1 MISGPTSTLDVPPA
15 APDKVADTKVATAN
29 FVSIPSSSSSAP
41 ASSGVPL
48 VAEPSRGHPHLLSL
62 CTAILLAGSL
72 VTGGYFWA
80 RDIQERRLHT
90 AAPEFCDAKLHG
102 VALIREALSR
112 PDTLVFFGSSELIP
126 DVPMKGVDFFSDS
139 PTGFSMFPVGKAG
152 TTALSVLQKLGGAA
166 EQLEGKKLVLSLS
179 PSFFQT
185 DEVDAKYF
193 EGNSSKLQIKEFFW
207 SDRFSAELKRDV
219 ALAILKYPKVIE
231 GDWTLN
237 FTMRRWAG
245 GASVDRFLLA
255 IIQPYATLDRMVGRL
270 QDHIEAGLALK
281 GMVDNDDTANDG
293 AGQFRP
299 KRGKV
304 LKWDDLF
311 LSAEQQSKA
320 LAAKSRKRPIKV
332 VRAKG
337 TWDRQ
342 FAVKMRKAQE
352 WKDFELVLRLL
363 QEAGAKPLVMSMPLH
378 ADILEAQ
385 GVSETGRLAYGERL
399 QEMVRRYGVPLVYF
413 KDHESD
419 PVFFVDQND
428 HIGSKGWWYYNKV
441 LDDFYHDKLGKSA
454 LAK

>member
-1 MISGPTSTLDVPPA
+1 MISGPTSTLDAPPA
-15 APDKVADTKVATAN
+15 ALREAAAAKAATAN
-29 FVSIPSSSSSAP
+29 FVSIPSTSCSAP

-48 VAEPSRGHPHLLSL
+48 VAEPPRGHPHLLSL
-62 CTAILLAGSL
+62 CAAILLAGSL

-80 RDIQERRLHT
+80 RDMQERRLHT

-139 PTGFSMFPVGKAG
+139 PTGFTMFPVGKAG

-166 EQLEGKKLVLSLS
+166 EELEGKKLVLSLS
-179 PSFFQT
+179 PSFFQSE
-185 DEVDAKYF
+185 EVDAKYF
-193 EGNSSKLQIKEFFW
+193 EGNSSKLQIKEFLW

-219 ALAILKYPKVIE
+219 SEEILKYPKVVE
-231 GDWTLN
+231 GDWTLD
-237 FTMRRWAG
+237 FTLRRWAG
-245 GASVDRFLLA
+245 GSPIDRFLLA
-255 IIQPYATLDRMVGRL
+255 IIQPYAALDRMVGRL

-281 GMVDNDDTANDG
+281 GMVATEGTVPAS
-293 AGQFRP
+293 AGRFRP
-299 KRGKV
+299 THGKV
-304 LKWDDLF
+304 LRWDDLF

-342 FAVKMRKAQE
+342 FAAKMRNAQE
-352 WKDFELVLRLL
+352 WRDFELVLRLL

-378 ADILEAQ
+378 ADVLEAQ

-399 QEMVRRYGVPLVYF
+399 QEMVRRYEVPLVYF

-454 LAK
+454 LPK

>member
-1 MISGPTSTLDVPPA
+1 M
-15 APDKVADTKVATAN
+15 
-29 FVSIPSSSSSAP
+29 
-41 ASSGVPL
+41 
-48 VAEPSRGHPHLLSL
+48 
-62 CTAILLAGSL
+62 
-72 VTGGYFWA
+72 
-80 RDIQERRLHT
+80 QERRLHT

-139 PTGFSMFPVGKAG
+139 PTGFTMFPVGKAG

-166 EQLEGKKLVLSLS
+166 EELEGKKLVLSLS
-179 PSFFQT
+179 PSFFQSE
-185 DEVDAKYF
+185 EVDAKYF
-193 EGNSSKLQIKEFFW
+193 EGNSSKLQIKEFLW

-219 ALAILKYPKVIE
+219 SEEILKYPKVTE
-231 GDWTLN
+231 GDWTLD
-237 FTMRRWAG
+237 FTLRRWAG
-245 GASVDRFLLA
+245 GSPIDRFLLA

-281 GMVDNDDTANDG
+281 GMVANDGTAND
-293 AGQFRP
+293 AVGQFRP

-304 LKWDDLF
+304 LRWDDLF

-337 TWDRQ
+337 TWDKQ

-363 QEAGAKPLVMSMPLH
+363 KEAGAKPLVMSMPLH
-378 ADILEAQ
+378 ADVLEAQ

-428 HIGSKGWWYYNKV
+428 HIGSKGWWYYNRV

-454 LAK
+454 LPK

>member
-1 MISGPTSTLDVPPA
+1 
-15 APDKVADTKVATAN
+15 
-29 FVSIPSSSSSAP
+29 
-41 ASSGVPL
+41 
-48 VAEPSRGHPHLLSL
+48 
-62 CTAILLAGSL
+62 
-72 VTGGYFWA
+72 
-80 RDIQERRLHT
+80 
-90 AAPEFCDAKLHG
+90 
-102 VALIREALSR
+102 
-112 PDTLVFFGSSELIP
+112 
-126 DVPMKGVDFFSDS
+126 
-139 PTGFSMFPVGKAG
+139 
-152 TTALSVLQKLGGAA
+152 
-166 EQLEGKKLVLSLS
+166 
-179 PSFFQT
+179 
-185 DEVDAKYF
+185 
-193 EGNSSKLQIKEFFW
+193 
-207 SDRFSAELKRDV
+207 
-219 ALAILKYPKVIE
+219 
-231 GDWTLN
+231 
-237 FTMRRWAG
+237 
-245 GASVDRFLLA
+245 
-255 IIQPYATLDRMVGRL
+255 LDRMVGRL

>member
-1 MISGPTSTLDVPPA
+1 MISGPIGTLDASPA
-15 APDKVADTKVATAN
+15 APKKAGAADLVPTSPGAPPPAPPAKLSGGHSHLV
-29 FVSIPSSSSSAP
+29 FLCSA
-41 ASSGVPL
+41 L
-48 VAEPSRGHPHLLSL
+48 
-62 CTAILLAGSL
+62 LLAGAFI
-72 VTGGYFWA
+72 TGGYFWA

-139 PTGFSMFPVGKAG
+139 PTGFTMFPVGKAG

-166 EQLEGKKLVLSLS
+166 EQLAGKKLVLSLS
-179 PSFFQT
+179 PSFFQSE
-185 DEVDAKYF
+185 EVDAKYF
-193 EGNSSKLQIKEFFW
+193 EGNSSKLQIKEFLW

-219 ALAILKYPKVIE
+219 SEEILKYPKVME
-231 GDWTLN
+231 GDWTME
-237 FTMRRWAG
+237 FTLRRWAAG
-245 GASVDRFLLA
+245 SPSDRFLLTL
-255 IIQPYATLDRMVGRL
+255 IRPYAALDRMVARL
-270 QDHIEAGLALK
+270 QDHIEAGFALN
-281 GMVDNDDTANDG
+281 GMAANDG
-293 AGQFRP
+293 AGRFRP
-299 KRGKV
+299 KRGKA
-304 LKWDDLF
+304 LRWDDLF
-311 LSAEQQSKA
+311 RTAEQQSKV

-332 VRAKG
+332 VRARG

-352 WKDFELVLRLL
+352 WRDFELVLRLL
-363 QEAGAKPLVMSMPLH
+363 KEAGAKPLVMSMPLH
-378 ADILEAQ
+378 ADVLEAQ

-413 KDHESD
+413 ADHESD

-441 LDDFYHDKLGKSA
+441 LDDFYHDKLGKSPI
-454 LAK
+454 AKEIP

>member
-1 MISGPTSTLDVPPA
+1 
-15 APDKVADTKVATAN
+15 
-29 FVSIPSSSSSAP
+29 
-41 ASSGVPL
+41 
-48 VAEPSRGHPHLLSL
+48 
-62 CTAILLAGSL
+62 
-72 VTGGYFWA
+72 
-80 RDIQERRLHT
+80 
-90 AAPEFCDAKLHG
+90 
-102 VALIREALSR
+102 
-112 PDTLVFFGSSELIP
+112 
-126 DVPMKGVDFFSDS
+126 
-139 PTGFSMFPVGKAG
+139 
-152 TTALSVLQKLGGAA
+152 
-166 EQLEGKKLVLSLS
+166 
-179 PSFFQT
+179 
-185 DEVDAKYF
+185 
-193 EGNSSKLQIKEFFW
+193 
-207 SDRFSAELKRDV
+207 
-219 ALAILKYPKVIE
+219 
-231 GDWTLN
+231 
-237 FTMRRWAG
+237 
-245 GASVDRFLLA
+245 
-255 IIQPYATLDRMVGRL
+255 MVGRL

-281 GMVDNDDTANDG
+281 GMVDNDGTANDG

>member
-1 MISGPTSTLDVPPA
+1 MISGPTSTLDAPPA
-15 APDKVADTKVATAN
+15 ALREEAAAKAATAN
-29 FVSIPSSSSSAP
+29 FVSIPSTSCSAP

-48 VAEPSRGHPHLLSL
+48 VAEPPRGHPHLLSL
-62 CTAILLAGSL
+62 CAAILLAGSL

-80 RDIQERRLHT
+80 RDMQERRLHT

-139 PTGFSMFPVGKAG
+139 PTGFTMFPVGKAG

-166 EQLEGKKLVLSLS
+166 EELEGKKLVLSLS
-179 PSFFQT
+179 PSFFQSE
-185 DEVDAKYF
+185 EVDAKYF
-193 EGNSSKLQIKEFFW
+193 EGNSSKLQIKEFLW

-219 ALAILKYPKVIE
+219 SEEILKYPKVVG
-231 GDWTLN
+231 GDWTLD
-237 FTMRRWAG
+237 FTLRRWAG
-245 GASVDRFLLA
+245 GSPIDRFLLA
-255 IIQPYATLDRMVGRL
+255 IIQPYAALDRMVGRL

-281 GMVDNDDTANDG
+281 GMVATDG
-293 AGQFRP
+293 TVPASAGRFRP
-299 KRGKV
+299 THGKV
-304 LKWDDLF
+304 LRWDDLF

-342 FAVKMRKAQE
+342 FAAKMRNAQE
-352 WKDFELVLRLL
+352 WRDFELVLRLL

-378 ADILEAQ
+378 ADVLEAQ

-454 LAK
+454 LPK